1 MSCIQTAIARFVADE
16 DGATLTE
23 YCLLLILV
31 ALVCIALVQ
40 LIGGIVNSM
49 FVVSESV

>member
-1 MSCIQTAIARFVADE
+1 MTTVPCGAT

-31 ALVCIALVQ
+31 AMVSIARIQ
-40 LIGGIVNSM
+40 LIGGIVNGM
-49 FVVSESV
+49 FVVSGSV